1 MFGLGMMSTDNFLT
15 YSTQFTFLIIKLVT
29 GNVVMV
35 AIDMSERAPSRVIK
49 YMTYAKTCVTFYVF
63 SLFIYLFV

>member
-1 MFGLGMMSTDNFLT
+1 
-15 YSTQFTFLIIKLVT
+15 
-29 GNVVMV
+29 MV

-63 SLFIYLFV
+63 SLFIYLFDFSIIFLHFYICKEV